1 VNWMIMIAYDEVLMS
16 TGAQCSIILM
26 RYVAFLILCKII
38 TNKMI
43 YVSDCTSVSA
53 GLGVMVKQ

>member
-1 VNWMIMIAYDEVLMS
+1 MVNWMIMIAYDEVLMS

-26 RYVAFLILCKII
+26 RYAAFLILCKII

-43 YVSDCTSVSA
+43 YVSD
-53 GLGVMVKQ
+53 